1 MDSDTTILISL
12 LTAALSWW
20 LVIRIKEEIGLIR
33 QCKNDEV
40 DRIERIEKVRLLS
53 RK

>member
-12 LTAALSWW
+12 LAAALSWW

-33 QCKNDEV
+33 QYKNDEV
-40 DRIERIEKVRLLS
+40 DRIERIERVRLLS

>member
-12 LTAALSWW
+12 LAAALSWW
-20 LVIRIKEEIGLIR
+20 FVNRVKEEIGLIR
-33 QCKNDEV
+33 QYKNDEV
-40 DRIERIEKVRLLS
+40 DRVERIERVRLLA

>member
-12 LTAALSWW
+12 LAAALCWW
-20 LVIRIKEEIGLIR
+20 FVIRVKEEIGLIR
-33 QCKNDEV
+33 QYKNDEV
-40 DRIERIEKVRLLS
+40 DRIERIERVRILS